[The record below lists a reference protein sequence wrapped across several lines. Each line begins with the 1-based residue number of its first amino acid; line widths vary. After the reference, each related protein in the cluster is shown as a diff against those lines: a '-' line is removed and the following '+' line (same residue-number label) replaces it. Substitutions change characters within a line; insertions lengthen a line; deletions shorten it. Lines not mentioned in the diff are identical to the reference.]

1 MIHPLSDVMSK
12 TIGQNTLIWQYTVVL
27 NRAIIGSNCNINCH
41 VFIENEVIIGN
52 NVTIKS
58 GVYLWDGINIQ
69 DNVFIGPNV
78 TFTNDLRPRSKKYP
92 EKFQQIIIKK
102 FASIGASSTIL
113 GGVTVGEYSMTAA
126 GSLVTKDVPSRA
138 LVLGSPA
145 KIVAWLNDDGSK
157 MNLIDN
163 IYYDNEGKKWKVI
176 NNQLINI

>member
-1 MIHPLSDVMSK
+1 MIHPLSDVKSES
-12 TIGQNTLIWQYTVVL
+12 IGVNTFIWQYSIVL
-27 NRAIIGSNCNINCH
+27 KGAVIGNNCNINCH
-41 VFIENEVIIGN
+41 VFVENNVVIGN

-58 GVYLWDGINIQ
+58 GVYLWDGITVD

-92 EKFQQIIIKK
+92 QHFQEIKVKK
-102 FASIGASSTIL
+102 FASIGASSIIL
-113 GGVTVGEYSMTAA
+113 GGLTIGEYAMTAA

-163 IYYDNEGKKWKVI
+163 FYYDNNGHKWKLI
-176 NNQLINI
+176 NNEIIKI